1 MAGYT
6 MIQVIFSM
14 VYNKMHVKGI
24 SPEIPFILLFAGNLK
39 QSVGNE
45 KNRLLKS
52 LFIKICNFYKVYIE
66 SIV

>member
-24 SPEIPFILLFAGNLK
+24 SPEIPFIQLFEGKLK
-39 QSVGNE
+39 RSVGHGE
-45 KNRLLKS
+45 YS
-52 LFIKICNFYKVYIE
+52 LASLKICNFYKVYIE